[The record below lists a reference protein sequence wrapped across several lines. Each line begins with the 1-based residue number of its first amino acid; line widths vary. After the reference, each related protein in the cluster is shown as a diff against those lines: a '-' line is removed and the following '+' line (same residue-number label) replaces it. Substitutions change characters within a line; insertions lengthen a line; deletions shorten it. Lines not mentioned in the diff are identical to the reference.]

1 MIILPP
7 LTKAARDVL
16 VAHDEEILKIFQSY
30 ALAFS
35 QQMVTVDDI
44 LPLSGIRIGEIAET
58 AELTPILQHLQE
70 TAIPI
75 VVRSPF
81 VANSG
86 HDDSFKSVSALTGTS
101 RAGLNLNHH
110 AIPTMAGFTTIM
122 DNPGSLEH
130 QLNAYILDFYIHGQV
145 SALEK
150 ANCIRRGDVWYLLQD
165 FALTLL
171 TVRAALLQILSHA
184 SQEDIS
190 SDSDQD
196 LDTEDADEEVSSKAD
211 VATNKRPP
219 GISKEDWEFLKIVD
233 QVCEEFQTKFKAM
246 WA

>member
-81 VANSG
+81 VAN
-86 HDDSFKSVSALTGTS
+86 
-101 RAGLNLNHH
+101 
-110 AIPTMAGFTTIM
+110 
-122 DNPGSLEH
+122 
-130 QLNAYILDFYIHGQV
+130 
-145 SALEK
+145 
-150 ANCIRRGDVWYLLQD
+150 
-165 FALTLL
+165 
-171 TVRAALLQILSHA
+171 
-184 SQEDIS
+184 
-190 SDSDQD
+190 
-196 LDTEDADEEVSSKAD
+196 
-211 VATNKRPP
+211 
-219 GISKEDWEFLKIVD
+219 
-233 QVCEEFQTKFKAM
+233 
-246 WA
+246 